1 MRKPK
6 IHPRFFINLVGTNF
20 RERWN
25 VVEHATKDELE
36 NYISNTK
43 HIKKI
48 KIEHWG
54 KNWWQQKQMTINE
67 SVQNTYMRKIWRIRH
82 SKTFKKDVIYRVDR
96 NIARW
101 NTKLGPTT
109 GEGFATT
116 YQFERERKHS
126 LNKGDLLTLTKV
138 DEMGNLYFIK
148 IDNVTAPHPYV
159 LNRENANLAYHVPVE
174 A

>member
-82 SKTFKKDVIYRVDR
+82 SKTYKKDVIYFNLTKFVKSQLKSINITNIDTINIDTFNKKNNFFSARQSLNSYNDDYGR
-96 NIARW
+96 NI
-101 NTKLGPTT
+101 
-109 GEGFATT
+109 
-116 YQFERERKHS
+116 S
-126 LNKGDLLTLTKV
+126 LI
-138 DEMGNLYFIK
+138 M
-148 IDNVTAPHPYV
+148 
-159 LNRENANLAYHVPVE
+159 LN
-174 A
+174 